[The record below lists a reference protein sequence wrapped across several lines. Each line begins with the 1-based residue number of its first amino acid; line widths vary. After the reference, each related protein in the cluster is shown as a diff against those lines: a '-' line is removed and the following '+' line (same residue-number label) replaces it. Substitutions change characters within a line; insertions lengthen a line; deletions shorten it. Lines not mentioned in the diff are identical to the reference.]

1 MGLCTQVKV
10 AGVVPTADV
19 DAWNVLPRLK
29 RRVCGGA
36 LGVAVKVGVIH
47 RRLPSVIEMRS
58 AVPDAIAF
66 ANFHVIHL
74 FGQERVERGVPDAV
88 VDILSDEKWAV
99 ALTGVFNGV
108 DAGLA
113 NSRKIEMR
121 VLIAHPFPPGLYF
134 AAKSF
139 LIFALRSEP
148 EDARGL

>member
-1 MGLCTQVKV
+1 
-10 AGVVPTADV
+10 
-19 DAWNVLPRLK
+19 
-29 RRVCGGA
+29 
-36 LGVAVKVGVIH
+36 
-47 RRLPSVIEMRS
+47 
-58 AVPDAIAF
+58 
-66 ANFHVIHL
+66 
-74 FGQERVERGVPDAV
+74 V

-148 EDARGL
+148 EDARGLGSVVERIELEDCYFFALGRVTDLVVSDHRWTSPIGNQVRMNVPNDGVLGFALRKQGADNEPAVLRFGAAVEQEQGAAVGDDGHA